1 MANENPDWEV
11 FVRESPEEAM
21 RHVGSV
27 SARTGEEARERATAL
42 FGRFVADVWLCP
54 ADAVE
59 RERGVTAP

>member
-1 MANENPDWEV
+1 MANDDRWEV
-11 FVRESPEEAM
+11 FVRESTGEPM

-27 SARTGEEARERATAL
+27 SAASAGAAREQARAL

-59 RERGVTAP
+59 RERGVAAP